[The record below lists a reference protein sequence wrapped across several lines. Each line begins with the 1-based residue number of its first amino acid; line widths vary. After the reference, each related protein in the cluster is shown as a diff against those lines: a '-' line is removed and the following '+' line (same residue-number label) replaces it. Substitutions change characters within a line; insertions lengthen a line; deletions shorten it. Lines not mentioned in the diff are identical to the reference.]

1 MLIDYTQCGRII
13 KASELFQAMP
23 IKSVVTCNAMIRGYG
38 QNGEVAKVREV
49 FDNMRDRDD
58 RTWSAMIKVYELKG
72 FDLEALDLF
81 ALMQRE
87 DIRPNFPL
95 SVLSVCGSLANL
107 DYGRQIHAQL
117 VRNQFDLDVYVASVL
132 MTMFVKCGDLVKA
145 KQVFDRF
152 SAKDIV
158 MWNSMITS
166 YAQHGLGGKALQVF
180 DEMCSLSIAA
190 DEITFV
196 GVLLACSYSGNVEKG
211 LEIFETMK
219 SNYQVEPGTAHFAC
233 MVDLLGRVGQVNEV
247 MGLINRMPVEANAI
261 VWGAVLGAC
270 RQHMKMDLAEVAA
283 KKLTELEPYKARP
296 YVLLSV
302 NAQNRRGLGTMNK
315 YMWSCGLGSHLRR
328 ARHRRHPTILGR
340 QRAPAE
346 DSSDHGP
353 TARFFDGVNQESLT
367 ESSGA
372 NAVVSLYRML
382 TIVFAPTKKGRIAAV
397 ESVSYLAIQHRTAK
411 RPHFAGELVSGEAQ
425 QGEDHMVRIR
435 AAFGGCIKHSS
446 SMGTPQPA

>member
-1 MLIDYTQCGRII
+1 MLIDYTQCGQII

-58 RTWSAMIKVYELKG
+58 RTWSAMIKVYKLKG

-95 SVLSVCGSLANL
+95 SVLSVCGSLVNL

-166 YAQHGLGGKALQVF
+166 YAQHGLGGKALQLF

-296 YVLLSV
+296 YVLLSGRWYDV
-302 NAQNRRGLGTMNK
+302 VEVRENM
-315 YMWSCGLGSHLRR
+315 R
-328 ARHRRHPTILGR
+328 ARSLRKLPGCSWIVVEKNVHMFTGGESTGHPKHEMIMRELERLGVLLR
-340 QRAPAE
+340 ETGYCP
-346 DSSDHGP
+346 
-353 TARFFDGVNQESLT
+353 DGSFVLHDVEEEEKAHSL
-367 ESSGA
+367 
-372 NAVVSLYRML
+372 V
-382 TIVFAPTKKGRIAAV
+382 II
-397 ESVSYLAIQHRTAK
+397 
-411 RPHFAGELVSGEAQ
+411 
-425 QGEDHMVRIR
+425 VRI
-435 AAFGGCIKHSS
+435 GHSIWAPE
-446 SMGTPQPA
+446 GTKRDANSFDEEP